1 MKHTD
6 ISYYF
11 VLYLVAIITVF
22 AITVERDKTL
32 EQRNDVIANLVE
44 VYVRPLQMSAYDDTT
59 RFYIAPNRETTAES
73 VQSKIRTEGPLVTN
87 DIAFTL
93 VEAEKVLAGGELR
106 EKPIAGEVRNENGDG
121 VLTYPP
127 LEVGT
132 FLFRVSGYKNRV
144 RLLPG
149 GGMVIPVRDTVYHI
163 PYSKRLENVDKDTAT
178 LIVKVTKSGV
188 EPQQLTLNVQET
200 AENWIIGPPYSKKIF
215 VAGIED
221 IGSVNFSVGPD
232 GHIEAARGS
241 SFATFAWNSPLPG
254 RHSFTVNGSA
264 ARGLGGKDRASVVFE
279 VNVQPA
285 SFVTQPSDHGF
296 WGVPYTFDGQ
306 IVGLNPIDLTVE
318 VLHDGKSTGT
328 QPVVPKIVLSPER
341 SWGTLAFKVIYHS
354 VVIKEHKASLTSPA
368 PPQIRWLQ
376 QNLDRGRNTF
386 TVVLAA
392 ADAGG
397 AAVTL
402 SLQSQPQG
410 IARLDKIKG
419 TSFTITVDLRDKPSA
434 VFLKVTASDQ
444 YGGQNT
450 SSKQFN
456 IAQ

>member
-1 MKHTD
+1 MKHND

-44 VYVRPLQMSAYDDTT
+44 VYVRPLRMSAYDDTT
-59 RFYIAPNRETTAES
+59 RYYIAPNRETTSDS
-73 VQSKIRTEGPLVTN
+73 VQSKIRTEGPLITN
-87 DIAFTL
+87 DVVFRI
-93 VEAEKVLAGGELR
+93 VEASKVLAGGDLKER
-106 EKPIAGEVRNENGDG
+106 SIAGEVRNENGDG
-121 VLTYPP
+121 VMTYPP

-132 FLFRVSGYKNRV
+132 YVFKVSGQKNRV
-144 RLLPG
+144 RIVPG
-149 GGMVIPVRDTVYHI
+149 GMEIPVRDTVYRI

-200 AENWIIGPPYSKKIF
+200 QENWIIGPPYTKKIF

-221 IGSVNFSVGPD
+221 IGSVSFSVTPD
-232 GHIEAARGS
+232 GTIEGARGS
-241 SFATFAWNSPLPG
+241 SFATFTWNSPLPG
-254 RHSFTVNGSA
+254 RHSFTVSGSA
-264 ARGLGGKDRASVVFE
+264 ARGLGGKDRASVQFE
-279 VNVQPA
+279 INVQPA
-285 SFVTQPSDHGF
+285 SFVSQPADHGF

-306 IVGLNPIDLTVE
+306 IVGLNPIDLTAE
-318 VLHDGKSTGT
+318 VLHDGKSVST
-328 QPVVPKIVLSPER
+328 QPIVPKIVMTPDRNWS
-341 SWGTLAFKVIYHS
+341 TLAFKVVYHK
-354 VVIKEHKASLTSPA
+354 VVIKEQKVTLASPA
-368 PPQIRWLQ
+368 PPQIKWLQ
-376 QNLDRGRNTF
+376 QNLDRERGTF

-419 TSFTITVDLRDKPSA
+419 TSFTITVDLKDKPSA